1 MTDSNTHLTRPGL
14 RPSNKE
20 LPAELWLIG
29 QRPRNCTIS
38 KVAAN
43 NLIFLSLIDDVEID
57 SQATLRDELADL
69 MIHDGDT
76 SQPLRIRTRI
86 SHRTRER
93 WVLEP
98 VSSNLPLLPVL
109 KKALDSGEHIAA
121 ASHNLNHFRRG
132 EILHRCRR
140 IMTNYL
146 SGCYAGFYSG
156 LDDALFIAAA
166 TSSDNKNEFLSAVR
180 LIEQSHTQLEHG
192 FIERVCWLIDAASE
206 PDFEPTDADFFAQ
219 ASPETATKHGSR
231 VRLSLETL
239 SKQATSRNEH
249 ALDMLAQRFSSIV
262 LRLCDDTTL
271 PFGPAWLCRHFG
283 DSIAAIALSLP
294 AQQIIYE
301 VFRDTILT
309 NIGELYEQLNAVF
322 VQYQILPGLEQ
333 SPLQKGG
340 KEPRTRLPA
349 VTATTETD
357 TVASTFTTATRWE
370 NRPEDANTR
379 QLFGA
384 VMQLWTKRNA
394 GRSRIGETPLTT
406 TEVVAQLEKL
416 AAKSSAAIGAE
427 RHQRS
432 IGETL
437 LAKLEQSYPGRLQ
450 AKEHATIAIADELM
464 QNIHDKD
471 QILDQA
477 RPLLKKLT
485 LPFIKVAL
493 CDDGFFNEQHPARQC
508 LNLIARLCREA
519 HFSNAVVRRQ
529 LQAICERITPQ
540 SSNNPAV
547 FSAILTPL
555 RELAARQQQSC
566 ERNIKRVAASQEG
579 QHKLNSAHAEVDEQL
594 YQHFAGKV
602 FPQILLQLLDSG
614 WHKFMIHSLLKRG
627 EDDSQWQ
634 DCLAVLHDL
643 YYSLLPDQQ
652 RRSSIGRW
660 SAIKPEVLGPMLE
673 RPLEEL
679 GIATVQYQDVLR
691 ELETTLQQHKQ
702 AEVLADFPDRRSSN
716 DAAGAATAKT
726 EDRWINRCRQLKAG
740 DWLGWI
746 DNPLD
751 EPLQLAWIANDFS
764 RYVLVNEQGHQLFD
778 WPRNT
783 LADNMQHGLQ
793 QLSNPDAWPVVDNG
807 LYEIAQKL
815 YRQLNHSAS
824 LDQQTGLLNHSA
836 FENQLAE
843 LTKLARYSD
852 VSHTLIGIDISQL
865 ATSSSKQTGASEAAI
880 RASAGVIRS
889 LLPDTAIIAHIGGAY
904 FGILLPYRDRDYA
917 QELAQQL
924 EKTLRQSTLDSAHE
938 YHASLG
944 IVAVTG
950 ESSCTTTVLKQ
961 LHNLVQQAKCSDGER
976 VLWQDNADQQ
986 QYQTNML
993 AFITQLGEI
1002 LERDRLRLRCQS
1014 IVPLSDVA
1022 GVHHE
1027 ILLGVSTSD
1036 GSVMLPGELIAA
1048 AELYN
1053 RMDIIDRWVVQRTF
1067 QWLRGHPKKAS
1078 QLGRIHIN
1086 LSGNSISNDL
1096 FLNFLLAEL
1105 DRGGLPR
1112 KQFCFEIME
1121 STAIVNLPKAAD
1133 FIARIQARGCKVAL
1147 DNFGRGI
1154 NSFDYLRKLPVDYIK
1169 IDGSIVTTMDSDGQ
1183 SAEMVDAINRIAH
1196 CTGKPTIAVCVETE
1210 ALLHALENLG
1220 VDYAQGFGIAKPIML
1235 SEA

>member
-1 MTDSNTHLTRPGL
+1 
-14 RPSNKE
+14 
-20 LPAELWLIG
+20 
-29 QRPRNCTIS
+29 
-38 KVAAN
+38 
-43 NLIFLSLIDDVEID
+43 
-57 SQATLRDELADL
+57 
-69 MIHDGDT
+69 
-76 SQPLRIRTRI
+76 
-86 SHRTRER
+86 
-93 WVLEP
+93 
-98 VSSNLPLLPVL
+98 
-109 KKALDSGEHIAA
+109 
-121 ASHNLNHFRRG
+121 
-132 EILHRCRR
+132 
-140 IMTNYL
+140 
-146 SGCYAGFYSG
+146 
-156 LDDALFIAAA
+156 
-166 TSSDNKNEFLSAVR
+166 
-180 LIEQSHTQLEHG
+180 
-192 FIERVCWLIDAASE
+192 
-206 PDFEPTDADFFAQ
+206 
-219 ASPETATKHGSR
+219 
-231 VRLSLETL
+231 
-239 SKQATSRNEH
+239 
-249 ALDMLAQRFSSIV
+249 
-262 LRLCDDTTL
+262 
-271 PFGPAWLCRHFG
+271 
-283 DSIAAIALSLP
+283 
-294 AQQIIYE
+294 
-301 VFRDTILT
+301 
-309 NIGELYEQLNAVF
+309 
-322 VQYQILPGLEQ
+322 
-333 SPLQKGG
+333 
-340 KEPRTRLPA
+340 
-349 VTATTETD
+349 
-357 TVASTFTTATRWE
+357 
-370 NRPEDANTR
+370 
-379 QLFGA
+379 
-384 VMQLWTKRNA
+384 
-394 GRSRIGETPLTT
+394 
-406 TEVVAQLEKL
+406 
-416 AAKSSAAIGAE
+416 
-427 RHQRS
+427 
-432 IGETL
+432 
-437 LAKLEQSYPGRLQ
+437 
-450 AKEHATIAIADELM
+450 
-464 QNIHDKD
+464 
-471 QILDQA
+471 
-477 RPLLKKLT
+477 
-485 LPFIKVAL
+485 
-493 CDDGFFNEQHPARQC
+493 
-508 LNLIARLCREA
+508 
-519 HFSNAVVRRQ
+519 
-529 LQAICERITPQ
+529 
-540 SSNNPAV
+540 
-547 FSAILTPL
+547 
-555 RELAARQQQSC
+555 
-566 ERNIKRVAASQEG
+566 
-579 QHKLNSAHAEVDEQL
+579 
-594 YQHFAGKV
+594 
-602 FPQILLQLLDSG
+602 
-614 WHKFMIHSLLKRG
+614 MIHSLLKRG

-702 AEVLADFPDRRSSN
+702 AEVLADFPDRRNSN
-716 DAAGAATAKT
+716 YAAGAATAKT

-1048 AELYN
+1048 ALDLWRPLANN
-1053 RMDIIDRWVVQRTF
+1053 RCGWF
-1067 QWLRGHPKKAS
+1067 
-1078 QLGRIHIN
+1078 
-1086 LSGNSISNDL
+1086 
-1096 FLNFLLAEL
+1096 
-1105 DRGGLPR
+1105 
-1112 KQFCFEIME
+1112 
-1121 STAIVNLPKAAD
+1121 
-1133 FIARIQARGCKVAL
+1133 
-1147 DNFGRGI
+1147 
-1154 NSFDYLRKLPVDYIK
+1154 
-1169 IDGSIVTTMDSDGQ
+1169 
-1183 SAEMVDAINRIAH
+1183 
-1196 CTGKPTIAVCVETE
+1196 
-1210 ALLHALENLG
+1210 
-1220 VDYAQGFGIAKPIML
+1220 
-1235 SEA
+1235 